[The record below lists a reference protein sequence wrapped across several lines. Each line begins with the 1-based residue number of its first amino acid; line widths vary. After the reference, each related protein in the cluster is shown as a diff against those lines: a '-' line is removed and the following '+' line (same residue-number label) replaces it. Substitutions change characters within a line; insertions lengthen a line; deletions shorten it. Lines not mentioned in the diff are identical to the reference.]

1 MDRQTHTKIF
11 LFSAVAVLFFCIMA
25 GRQFFA
31 FISGPEPTAGHI
43 DLGELEGEYVSYYV
57 THPVASFVEE
67 YYSGDAG
74 RASKMAYVTY
84 DEERQVFLKVVVP
97 DRKKGNLEHLMKAV
111 NRSEELKASW
121 GDKQASEERPIEVTG
136 TLAPLGDEAIQE
148 AMDALAG
155 PDSQSTGE
163 MDSLASAQLC
173 WYVIEDKN
181 IGGFLPFNL
190 WMSMV
195 TAGLNVLIFLLCLLS
210 LIRKNE
216 APATPR
222 NPGSPLEAFWKQQTD
237 RVEPWCGMMRAKR
250 GKMAL
255 QFLLGSMAVL
265 TILGFV
271 IRYPVAYVLTVHL
284 PMGIFVGELAGALLW
299 LGAKVS
305 FSPDKIIKNLQTD
318 LKKQVPVP
326 ESQEA
331 LAREL
336 VDTNAGWAFMEKG
349 NEGFKIAMVGERH
362 WVVLFNT
369 GKIAVVDSQ
378 MVEKIHSEV
387 ESGQIRSGKVRIN
400 YTYYIIQIHCL
411 APAGQKGKDV
421 RLSFETEDGAG
432 NLVNLIQKR
441 LGDRADRII
450 R

>member
-195 TAGLNVLIFLLCLLS
+195 TAGLNVLIFLLCMLS
-210 LIRKNE
+210 
-216 APATPR
+216 
-222 NPGSPLEAFWKQQTD
+222 
-237 RVEPWCGMMRAKR
+237 
-250 GKMAL
+250 
-255 QFLLGSMAVL
+255 
-265 TILGFV
+265 
-271 IRYPVAYVLTVHL
+271 
-284 PMGIFVGELAGALLW
+284 
-299 LGAKVS
+299 
-305 FSPDKIIKNLQTD
+305 
-318 LKKQVPVP
+318 
-326 ESQEA
+326 
-331 LAREL
+331 
-336 VDTNAGWAFMEKG
+336 
-349 NEGFKIAMVGERH
+349 
-362 WVVLFNT
+362 
-369 GKIAVVDSQ
+369 
-378 MVEKIHSEV
+378 
-387 ESGQIRSGKVRIN
+387 
-400 YTYYIIQIHCL
+400 
-411 APAGQKGKDV
+411 
-421 RLSFETEDGAG
+421 
-432 NLVNLIQKR
+432 
-441 LGDRADRII
+441 
-450 R
+450 